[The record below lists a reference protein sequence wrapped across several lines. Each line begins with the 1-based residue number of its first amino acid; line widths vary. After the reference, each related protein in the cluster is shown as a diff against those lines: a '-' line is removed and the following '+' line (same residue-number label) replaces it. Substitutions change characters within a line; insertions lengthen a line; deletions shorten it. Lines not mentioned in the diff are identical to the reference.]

1 MKLPL
6 FISIP
11 HAGTHIPPEV
21 KDLCIL
27 QQQDILADYDAEAK
41 AIYTALEEQVAG
53 CCTTDIARSLIDFN
67 RAPDQV
73 GGDGVIKSH
82 TSWNIP
88 VYRQFPDNKLIRVLL
103 EKYYFPYHEK
113 LSLAGS
119 NSFIRLGIDC
129 HTMSVLGPP
138 AAPDPGQKRP
148 LVCLSYG
155 DGTCPEKWIKRL
167 ASCFSASFNDKVSIN
182 SPFQGGYIIRKHA
195 SELYWVQIEISQ
207 TMAYSVEFKKN
218 CLLEGLQHF
227 CHTMF

>member
-21 KDLCIL
+21 RDLCIL
-27 QQQDILADYDAEAK
+27 QQHDILADYDAEAEV
-41 AIYTALEEQVAG
+41 IYTALEEQVAG
-53 CCTTDIARSLIDFN
+53 CCTTDIARSLIDLN
-67 RAPDQV
+67 RAPDHL

-88 VYRQFPDNKLIRVLL
+88 VYRQFPDDNLIRVLL

-113 LSLAGS
+113 LSLANS
-119 NSFIRLGIDC
+119 NRFVRLGIDC
-129 HTMSVLGPP
+129 HTMSALGPP
-138 AAPDPGQKRP
+138 AAPDPGRERP

-155 DGTCPEKWIKRL
+155 DGTCPEEWIKRL
-167 ASCFSASFNDKVSIN
+167 ASYFSASFNDKVSIN
-182 SPFQGGYIIRKHA
+182 SPFRGGYIIRKHA